1 MSNEIVRFTDDR
13 GEQVEITP
21 ALIRASVCPNATDQE
36 ISKFLAL
43 CKYQRLNPFVGDA
56 YLIKYGNGPAT
67 MTTSRAAF
75 EKRADEHPEYEGAE
89 FGVVLVDGQGQ
100 MQHRQGTAC
109 YKQLGEQLIGG
120 WARVYRKG
128 RRPIYEEVPLSDYN
142 TGKSQWAK
150 MPGLMIAK
158 VAEVHALRSAFPQAL
173 RGMYTSEEMDQ
184 AHAATVETVID
195 APAATAATQTPAP
208 TRADLGA
215 VRQLFKPYMAATG
228 LDQTAAMKAICAHV
242 GAASMQAMD
251 QAQADEAEGFMR
263 SAVERANEE
272 PTPVDVDPETGE
284 VMADEDIDF

>member
-1 MSNEIVRFTDDR
+1 VSNEIVRFTDDR

-43 CKYQRLNPFVGDA
+43 CKYQKLNPFINDA

-67 MTTSRAAF
+67 MVTSRAAM

-89 FGVVLVDGQGQ
+89 FGVVLIDGQGQ

-128 RRPIYEEVPLSDYN
+128 RRPFYEEVPLSDYN

-158 VAEVHALRSAFPQAL
+158 VAEMHALRSAFPQTM
-173 RGMYTSEEMDQ
+173 RGMYSSEEMDQ
-184 AHAATVETVID
+184 AHTATVETVID
-195 APAATAATQTPAP
+195 APAATAAQQAPAP

-228 LDQTAAMKAICAHV
+228 FDQTAAMDAICAHV
-242 GAASMQAMD
+242 GAAAMQAMT
-251 QAQADEAEGFMR
+251 QQQADDAAGFMR
-263 SAVERANEE
+263 EAIDRAQQE

-284 VMADEDIDF
+284 VMADEDIEF

>member
-1 MSNEIVRFTDDR
+1 VSNEIVRFTDDR
-13 GEQVEITP
+13 GEQVEIKP

-43 CKYQRLNPFVGDA
+43 CKYQKLNPFINDA

-67 MTTSRAAF
+67 MVTSRAAM

-89 FGVVLVDGQGQ
+89 FGVVLIDGQGQ

-158 VAEVHALRSAFPQAL
+158 VAEMHALRSAFPQTM
-173 RGMYTSEEMDQ
+173 RGMYSSEEMDQ
-184 AHAATVETVID
+184 VHASTVDTVID
-195 APAATAATQTPAP
+195 ATAATAAQQTHAP

-228 LDQTAAMKAICAHV
+228 FDQTAAMKAICAHV
-242 GAASMQAMD
+242 GAAAMQAMT
-251 QAQADEAEGFMR
+251 QQQADDAAGFMR
-263 SAVERANEE
+263 EAIDRAQQE

-284 VMADEDIDF
+284 VMADEDIEF

>member
-1 MSNEIVRFTDDR
+1 MSNDIVRFTDDR

-36 ISKFLAL
+36 ITKFLAL
-43 CKYQRLNPFVGDA
+43 CKYQRLNPFIGDA

-67 MTTSRAAF
+67 MVTARAAM
-75 EKRADEHPEYEGAE
+75 EKRADEHPDFEGAE
-89 FGVVLVDGQGQ
+89 FGVVLIDGQGQ
-100 MQHRQGTAC
+100 MQHRQGTAH

-120 WARVYRKG
+120 WARVYRKD
-128 RRPIYEEVPLSDYN
+128 RKPIYEEVPLSEYN

-158 VAEVHALRSAFPQAL
+158 VAEVHALRSAFPQTM

-195 APAATAATQTPAP
+195 VPAATAAPQTPAP

-251 QAQADEAEGFMR
+251 QAQADEAKGFMR
-263 SAVERANEE
+263 AAVERANEE
-272 PTPVDVDPETGE
+272 PTTVDVDPETGE

>member
-1 MSNEIVRFTDDR
+1 VSSEIVRFTDDR

-36 ISKFLAL
+36 ITKFLAL
-43 CKYQRLNPFVGDA
+43 CKYQKLNPFINDA

-67 MTTSRAAF
+67 MVTSRAAM

-89 FGVVLVDGQGQ
+89 FGVVLIDGQGQ

-128 RRPIYEEVPLSDYN
+128 RRPFYEEVPLSDYN

-150 MPGLMIAK
+150 IPGLMISK
-158 VAEVHALRSAFPQAL
+158 VAEMHALRSAFPQTM
-173 RGMYTSEEMDQ
+173 RGMYSSEEMDQ

-195 APAATAATQTPAP
+195 APAATAAPQAPAP

-215 VRQLFKPYMAATG
+215 VRQLFKPYMAASG
-228 LDQTAAMKAICAHV
+228 LDQAAAMDAICAHV
-242 GAASMQAMD
+242 GAAAMQAMT
-251 QAQADEAEGFMR
+251 QQQADDAAGFMR
-263 SAVERANEE
+263 EAIDRAQQE
-272 PTPVDVDPETGE
+272 PTPVDVDPDTGE
-284 VMADEDIDF
+284 VMADEDIEF